1 MASKRTKTIPKAEL
15 KPRLSRRP
23 RLYETPEWPEMR
35 QAALAYAAGGQYL
48 DESCIAAG
56 FSEAVWHKYQA
67 MTIEVLEAARE
78 KAKAKGHDQYW
89 RYIPKRDREY
99 VNFVEAMWK
108 AKAQA
113 KTIAATEFRKKDPGE
128 YLARIDHEKW
138 GRKDRMTLTGA
149 DGGPIEVR
157 EVRRVVVDS

>member
-1 MASKRTKTIPKAEL
+1 MASKRTKTTPKAEL

-78 KAKAKGHDQYW
+78 KAKAKGHDQ
-89 RYIPKRDREY
+89 
-99 VNFVEAMWK
+99 
-108 AKAQA
+108 
-113 KTIAATEFRKKDPGE
+113 
-128 YLARIDHEKW
+128 
-138 GRKDRMTLTGA
+138 
-149 DGGPIEVR
+149 
-157 EVRRVVVDS
+157 